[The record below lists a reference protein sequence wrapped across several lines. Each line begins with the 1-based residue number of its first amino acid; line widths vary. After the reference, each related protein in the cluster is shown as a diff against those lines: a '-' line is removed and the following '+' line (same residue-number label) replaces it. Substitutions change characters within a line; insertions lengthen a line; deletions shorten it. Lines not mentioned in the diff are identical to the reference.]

1 MVDVAH
7 RIHSIDYAHNIR
19 PYLQL
24 PHLLSL
30 TWLAYPILSLI
41 FIVFRIY
48 FMAENR
54 RRDRLQA
61 KTTAEE
67 VAENTE
73 SKVAKALAESKAA
86 ESKAVVEMT
95 EEVDGAR
102 GANVDINATA
112 FADLTDFENLK

>member
-1 MVDVAH
+1 MLVCNCLEV
-7 RIHSIDYAHNIR
+7 
-19 PYLQL
+19 
-24 PHLLSL
+24 
-30 TWLAYPILSLI
+30 LI
-41 FIVFRIY
+41 FIVFRLY

-73 SKVAKALAESKAA
+73 SKVAKTIA

-95 EEVDGAR
+95 EEVDGGR

>member
-1 MVDVAH
+1 MLVCNCLEV
-7 RIHSIDYAHNIR
+7 
-19 PYLQL
+19 
-24 PHLLSL
+24 
-30 TWLAYPILSLI
+30 LI

-73 SKVAKALAESKAA
+73 SKVAKTIA

>member
-1 MVDVAH
+1 
-7 RIHSIDYAHNIR
+7 
-19 PYLQL
+19 
-24 PHLLSL
+24 
-30 TWLAYPILSLI
+30 
-41 FIVFRIY
+41 
-48 FMAENR
+48 MAENR

>member
-1 MVDVAH
+1 MLVCNCLEV
-7 RIHSIDYAHNIR
+7 
-19 PYLQL
+19 
-24 PHLLSL
+24 
-30 TWLAYPILSLI
+30 LI
-41 FIVFRIY
+41 FIVFRLY

-73 SKVAKALAESKAA
+73 SKVAKTIAESKMTKTLA

>member
-1 MVDVAH
+1 MLVCNCLEV
-7 RIHSIDYAHNIR
+7 
-19 PYLQL
+19 
-24 PHLLSL
+24 
-30 TWLAYPILSLI
+30 LI
-41 FIVFRIY
+41 FIVFRLY

-73 SKVAKALAESKAA
+73 SKVAKTIA